1 MTTMDSKLH
10 PELDALINSMR
21 KLEVEAE
28 ELHHQAQ
35 DLNKKRE
42 FAASQQKYKEFRARD
57 DEAISLALRIGQM
70 KEELGLLDTTQEN
83 ATTFAAEVHPYSTVP
98 GIADV
103 ETYRLRCQGAILG
116 AVVGDAAA
124 TSVQW
129 VYDPDQLDVF
139 ACKQKA
145 KGIDGLEF
153 MDPPANAHF
162 EYAVGRNSPYGE
174 QALLLLQALAEH
186 EQLDTYRYAQLF
198 ADTFGG
204 NWHVDSNGYRDAS
217 CKGFLRNWALG
228 LKPPH
233 SGAHDKQI
241 NCCTRL
247 APLLAMYAGHPELDQ
262 VVEQC
267 TRVTQNTQAAVAWA
281 TLGTRVL
288 EKILL
293 GQLPTQATKDAVDEL
308 WNQQDDDKLTE
319 EAAEELYIVAGYL
332 HRVQGLSHWAPVKQ
346 AIANLG
352 KNCHT
357 PNSYQTPVHA
367 VLRTLTAYQSELEQ
381 ADPLPL
387 ATGQAIFESCVR
399 QAMRE
404 GGCCASRCGVIGAL
418 LGAYLAGR
426 CRTVDGFIPKSWRG
440 RSLAFERAKVWAKR
454 IDELR
459 MR

>member
-1 MTTMDSKLH
+1 MAVHEDL
-10 PELDALINSMR
+10 EALVEQMR
-21 KLEVEAE
+21 KLEVDAE

-35 DLNKKRE
+35 LFNKQRE
-42 FAASQQKYKEFRARD
+42 FARSQATYKQFRAKD
-57 DEAISLALRIGQM
+57 DEAIALALKIGEIKRQR
-70 KEELGLLDTTQEN
+70 GLLDNQDPGE
-83 ATTFAAEVHPYSTVP
+83 TFKADVHPYSSIP
-98 GIADV
+98 KLEDIAV
-103 ETYRLRCQGAILG
+103 YRLRCQGAIIG

-129 VYDPDQLDVF
+129 VYDPEHLDKHAQDQL
-139 ACKQKA
+139 A
-145 KGIDGLEF
+145 KGINGLEF

-162 EYAVGRNSPYGE
+162 EYEVGRNSPYGE
-174 QALLLLQALAEH
+174 QVLLLLQALAEH
-186 EQLDTYRYAQLF
+186 QQLDTFRYAELF
-198 ADTFGG
+198 ASTFGG
-204 NWHVDSNGYRDAS
+204 NWPVEQKGYRDAS

-247 APLLAMYAGHPELDQ
+247 APLLAMYSGHPDLDAII
-262 VVEQC
+262 EQC
-267 TRVTQNTQAAVAWA
+267 TRVSQNTQAAVAWA
-281 TLGTRVL
+281 SLGSRVL

-293 GQLPTQATKDAVDEL
+293 GQLPTDATKAAVDDL
-308 WNQQDDDKLTE
+308 WSQQDDPELSQ
-319 EAAEELYIVAGYL
+319 EAADELYIVAGYL

-367 VLRTLTAYQSELEQ
+367 VLRTLNAFKAELDQ
-381 ADPLPL
+381 PDPLPEKV
-387 ATGQAIFESCVR
+387 AQDVFETCVR
-399 QAMRE
+399 DAMRE

-418 LGAYLAGR
+418 LGAYLGGR
-426 CRTVDGFIPKSWRG
+426 CQSVDGFIPLSWRE
-440 RSLAFERAKVWAKR
+440 RSLAYKQAKQWAKT

-459 MR
+459 A